1 MCWVMSYSMPKPMIC
16 CVIAAALVT
25 GCSPP
30 QGARDQ
36 TLPERSTKTFSETDK
51 LAARVLSIGNT
62 GQLPAVNDTYVEAL
76 MCHNAAVILRD
87 YFRKSG
93 MTDPQQV
100 AALAAAT
107 EFFDRHV
114 QDLMTEKGRSDA
126 QLAEDR
132 RQTAAKYPDAAANAQ
147 IFMACVTKQKNA
159 V

>member
-1 MCWVMSYSMPKPMIC
+1 MSYSMQKPMIY
-16 CVIAAALVT
+16 CVVAAALVT

-30 QGARDQ
+30 QGTRDQ
-36 TLPERSTKTFSETDK
+36 TLPERSTKTFSQADK
-51 LAARVLSIGNT
+51 LAARALSIGNT
-62 GQLPAVNDTYVEAL
+62 GQLNAVNDTYVEAL
-76 MCHNAAVILRD
+76 MCHNATVILRD

-100 AALAAAT
+100 ATLAAAT
-107 EFFDRHV
+107 EFFDSQV
-114 QDLMTEKGRSDA
+114 QDLKTDKGRTDA

-132 RQTAAKYPDAAANAQ
+132 RQITAKYPDVPANAQ